1 MQTIRQRLLWM
12 IDDYEKS
19 GNLTHVQLLYTIVAW
34 IDEEMQKCG
43 K

>member
-34 IDEEMQKCG
+34 IDEEIDKCG